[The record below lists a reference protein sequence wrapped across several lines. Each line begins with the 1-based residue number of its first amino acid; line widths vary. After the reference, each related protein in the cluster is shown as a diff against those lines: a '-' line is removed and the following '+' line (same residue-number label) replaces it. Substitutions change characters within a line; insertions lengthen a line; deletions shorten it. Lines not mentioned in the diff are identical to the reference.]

1 MRTAVECWQ
10 WLVTARPD
18 LEIRFLQEMVS
29 AWICTVQ
36 KRLGL
41 FSQAT
46 TEISPLAV
54 SEGGFLIFPKRS
66 IE

>member
-10 WLVTARPD
+10 WLITSKPE

-29 AWICTVQ
+29 AWNCTVQ

-41 FSQAT
+41 FSVTPPQT
-46 TEISPLAV
+46 SPLAAY
-54 SEGGFLIFPKRS
+54 EGSLTS
-66 IE
+66 N